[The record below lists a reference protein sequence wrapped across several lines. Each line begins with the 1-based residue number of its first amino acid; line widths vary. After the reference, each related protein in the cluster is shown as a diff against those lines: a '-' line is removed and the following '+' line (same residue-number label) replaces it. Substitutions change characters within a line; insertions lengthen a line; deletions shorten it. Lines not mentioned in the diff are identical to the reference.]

1 MTATDVELDEEASW
15 LLWRRGGLGASDLA
29 NAYTGAYGGAY
40 SVVADKLGYNTDDGK
55 NEAQKQRGHVWE
67 ERIADAVHALTGLY
81 VHGEQLQIESGA
93 NPVHRFT
100 SDGLLATTAEI
111 LGIDYADYVLEIKT
125 KIQWV
130 AGKRD
135 YFYAQVQW
143 QLHVTGFRRALL
155 VIVSFTTDE
164 ETGDEIVENVE
175 IKWIPRDEY
184 MIEQLV
190 DLADRLWAHVEA
202 GTLPDPDK
210 FTPVEIVREVNR
222 HGRLLLDSAGKEM
235 IDPDVNI
242 DDLADDLHRYHEKVI
257 PAYRA
262 LEQERKELEAKFRT
276 RMAGHVVAATRDGEW
291 ILRVGEPVDRFTD
304 ASEAQALTI
313 HPDYV
318 KPVFDRARF
327 KDDHPKLYDAFK
339 VHTND
344 RRLTVKPVKGA
355 RTKARIADYL
365 AGPVDPDHVD
375 AF

>member
-1 MTATDVELDEEASW
+1 MTAVDVELDEEAAW
-15 LLWRRGGLGASDLA
+15 LAWRREGLGASDLA
-29 NAYTGAYGGAY
+29 CAYTGEYGGAY

-55 NEAQKQRGHVWE
+55 NAKQKQRGHEWE

-130 AGKRD
+130 TGKRD

-164 ETGDEIVENVE
+164 ETGAEIVENVE

-184 MIEQLV
+184 MIAQLV
-190 DLADRLWAHVEA
+190 ELAGQLWAHVEA

-222 HGRLLLDSAGKEM
+222 HGRLLLDADGNEL

-242 DDLADDLHRYHEKVI
+242 DDLADDLERYHTKI
-257 PAYRA
+257 LPALAA
-262 LEQERKELEAKFRT
+262 LNEERKTLEAKFRD
-276 RMAGHVVAATRDGEW
+276 RMDGHVNAATRDGEW
-291 ILRVGEPVDRFTD
+291 ILRVGEPVAKLT
-304 ASEAQALTI
+304 SSGEAQALAL
-313 HPDYV
+313 HPEYGRTVLNRD
-318 KPVFDRARF
+318 RF
-327 KDDHPKLYDAFK
+327 KADHKDLYEALK
-339 VHTND
+339 IPTSD
-344 RRLTVKPVKGA
+344 RRLTVKFVKGP
-355 RTKARIADYL
+355 RVRARIAEQL
-365 AGPVDPDHVD
+365 ATPRTPDTID